1 MTTTDTRDRAD
12 ELADILALALDTT
25 REYLDRI
32 AAIIGGEVQA
42 DDLAYLGERRE
53 IIARALTDATV
64 TLSELNT

>member
-32 AAIIGGEVQA
+32 AAIIGGEVHA